1 MEEFSISV
9 IIAERPYKLTI
20 AKNEEETV
28 RKAAKLINEKFKEFS
43 KSYAYK
49 DHQDLLAMIALQFT
63 TQFLNLGKRI
73 STKDMVIIEKLADI
87 DEILTKV
94 FEKKNIVL

>member
-9 IIAERPYKLTI
+9 TIAERPYKLTI

-28 RKAAKLINEKFKEFS
+28 RKAAKLINEKIKDFS
-43 KSYAYK
+43 KSYAFK

-63 TQFLNLGKRI
+63 TQFFNLDKQI
-73 STKDMVIIEKLADI
+73 NTKDVDIIEKLSDI
-87 DEILTKV
+87 DKILTKV
-94 FEKKNIVL
+94 CEK

>member
-9 IIAERPYKLTI
+9 TIAERPYKLTI

-28 RKAAKLINEKFKEFS
+28 RKAAKLINEKIKDFS
-43 KSYAYK
+43 KSYAFK

-63 TQFLNLGKRI
+63 TQFLNLDKQI
-73 STKDMVIIEKLADI
+73 NTKDADI
-87 DEILTKV
+87 IKKLTDIDKILTEV
-94 FEKKNIVL
+94 CEK